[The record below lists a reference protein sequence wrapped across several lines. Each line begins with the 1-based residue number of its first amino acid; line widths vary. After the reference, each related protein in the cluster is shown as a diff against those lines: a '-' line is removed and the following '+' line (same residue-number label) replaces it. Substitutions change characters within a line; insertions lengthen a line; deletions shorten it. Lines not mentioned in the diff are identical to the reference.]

1 MLYIYETTEK
11 YEAAIDRLDE
21 GLLVNALNGEWYDGD
36 RHTTPIPVYYRE
48 LVEKALK
55 ITAI

>member
-21 GLLVNALNGEWYDGD
+21 GLLVNAESGEWYDGD

-48 LVEKALK
+48 LVEKVLEQ
-55 ITAI
+55 